1 MVVPPQQVAPPQQQ
15 HAPQGAPHAP
25 QGAPHAP
32 QGYPMPAPR
41 PRSSKGL
48 VIGLGVGAVAVAGTI
63 AAVVLLRGG
72 GSGAGSRDDLVK
84 QTLAAVSEGNVD
96 KLVKLSDPVGLYNLA
111 LDCSERDKATKDA
124 DKAKADEEDKGMRDA
139 GGDEAGDDVDDP
151 QIQEKRVRR
160 KHEKLVEKMKGMK
173 IELVS
178 IEAEKA
184 KDGEQDKEDAAAAAE
199 RAKGRVM
206 KKGDKASKGCVF
218 KVDVELHALVA
229 KIRVTEPDAKAP
241 SEGEA
246 KLLAVDAGGSWFL
259 WEPPAIRAGSGALA
273 TKLRKYR
280 DQMCACKDAACAE
293 EADKEMKDWARSAR
307 GEAKDLPQ
315 DEVKLLEEI
324 DDEMKVCREKLRAAD
339 KDAVVKEAVAKLEEL
354 KTKMCACAEPACVD
368 GVQQELTGWA
378 KQLSERSGDAKPSA
392 ADDAK
397 ADELMKA
404 MKECTAKAMAGSTA
418 PKPPDDPLPPEDP
431 SGGTGAG
438 PSGGPSGGTD
448 AGGGGSLSSV
458 PACAE
463 YRRQID
469 KIGACRKYPRSAVDG
484 MKKGFEQL
492 EKGWASARP
501 NAAAR
506 EAIAKVCA
514 ESAESLKKA
523 RETICQ

>member
-1 MVVPPQQVAPPQQQ
+1 MPQQVAPPPQQQ
-15 HAPQGAPHAP
+15 HAPYAP
-25 QGAPHAP
+25 QGGPGP
-32 QGYPMPAPR
+32 GYPMPAPR

-48 VIGLGVGAVAVAGTI
+48 VIGLGVGAVAIAGTI

-111 LDCSERDKATKDA
+111 LDCSERDKATQDA
-124 DKAKADEEDKGMRDA
+124 DKDKEKEAADEEDKGMRTG
-139 GGDEAGDDVDDP
+139 GGDEAGDDADDP

-160 KHEKLVEKMKGMK
+160 KHEKLVEKLKGMK

-178 IEAEKA
+178 IEAEQAKAAA

-293 EADKEMKDWARSAR
+293 AADQEMKDWARSAR

-324 DDEMKVCREKLRAAD
+324 DDEVKVCREKLRAAD

-354 KTKMCACAEPACVD
+354 KTKMCACAEAACALR
-368 GVQQELTGWA
+368 VQQELTDWA

-431 SGGTGAG
+431 SGGTAT
-438 PSGGPSGGTD
+438 GPSGGTD

-484 MKKGFEQL
+484 MKKGFEQM

-506 EAIAKVCA
+506 EAVAKVCA
-514 ESAESLKKA
+514 ESADSLKKA